1 MNTSKLN
8 EIKAADANAGYGARG
23 VPAFLCHFSVNCLTL
38 LAAMGQE
45 LPLKWHLY
53 IQKKIHL

>member
-23 VPAFLCHFSVNCLTL
+23 VPALNCHFVS
-38 LAAMGQE
+38 E
-45 LPLKWHLY
+45 D
-53 IQKKIHL
+53 